1 MAAGGAGE
9 FSGLNFILFIGKY
22 PDSNPDANHAKY
34 FISVQPENNK
44 IHFSAS
50 NGGYINTKPGE
61 PLKFKIDKEQKIANF
76 QQELLPF
83 IQQNYKNDPR
93 VKKITIGHY
102 KDDLYIHLA

>member
-1 MAAGGAGE
+1 MAGGGVG
-9 FSGLNFILFIGKY
+9 GLVIGK
-22 PDSNPDANHAKY
+22 NPDANHAKY

-61 PLKFKIDKEQKIANF
+61 PLEFKIDKEQKIANF